1 MAFVNAEESR
11 IYYET
16 YGEGSA
22 LVFVHGV
29 GGNHASWHKQV
40 PLFSRNYR
48 VIVIDQR
55 AFGNSSDVEEAG
67 RSRFVDDMLL
77 LLDSLEIEKAT
88 LIGQSM
94 GGGTCA
100 NFTCAHPER
109 VERLVIADSLVGID
123 APEPLAARLK
133 AVEEETWGLSQAERV
148 LGPVMRHDDPE
159 STMLYL
165 QIASFNSVNIR
176 TLKGEMPRWTPA
188 RLSETGVP
196 TLFLVG
202 EHDVLFPPDAVFA
215 AHGLVGATSAFA
227 LIEGAGHSA
236 YFERPHAFNAHIDA
250 FLTSGER

>member
-1 MAFVNAEESR
+1 MAFVKAGESPL
-11 IYYET
+11 YYEC
-16 YGEGSA
+16 YGDGPA
-22 LVFVHGV
+22 LVFAHGV

-40 PLFSRNYR
+40 PLFSRDHR
-48 VIVIDQR
+48 VIVVDQR

-77 LLDSLEIEKAT
+77 FLDSLEIEKAT
-88 LIGQSM
+88 LVGQSM

-100 NFTCAHPER
+100 AFTCAHPER
-109 VERLVIADSLVGID
+109 VEKLVIADSLVGID
-123 APEPLAARLK
+123 APEPLAGRLK
-133 AVEEETWGLSQAERV
+133 AVEEATWGLSQAERV

-165 QIASFNSVNIR
+165 QIASFNSVNVR

-215 AHGLVGATSAFA
+215 AHELVGATSSFA

-236 YFERPHAFNAHIDA
+236 YFERPHAFNAHLGA
-250 FLTSGER
+250 FLTNGEG